1 MCFGVVF
8 LLGEEGCGR
17 VVTLALFSVQPV
29 ITHICRNKVGVRRM
43 AGWHLNKRNKAFL
56 VNFQGAAEDGVF
68 SSQDEAGGRFVAFSG
83 EGQSLRKKGRKP

>member
-1 MCFGVVF
+1 MCFGAVF

-17 VVTLALFSVQPV
+17 VVALALFSVQPV
-29 ITHICRNKVGVRRM
+29 IIHICRGKVGVRRM
-43 AGWHLNKRNKAFL
+43 AGRHLTQRNKACL